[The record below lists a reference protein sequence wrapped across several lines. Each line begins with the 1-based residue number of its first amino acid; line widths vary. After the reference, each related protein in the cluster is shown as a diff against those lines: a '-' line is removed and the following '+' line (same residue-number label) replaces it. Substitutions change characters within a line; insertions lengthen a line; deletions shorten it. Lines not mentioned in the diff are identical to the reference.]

1 MTKFSAVR
9 LRDAIEEDVP
19 QVVRLWGDMM
29 REHEGFE
36 ARLRLSEKA
45 LPAYEMYLLM
55 HLRSSRSLVRVAER
69 EEGGVCGFCCAY
81 VAQNL
86 PMFEPPDLGYVS
98 DLYVE
103 PSRRREGIGRAL
115 LESVRLWFGERQI
128 AELHLQVYVRNEKGL
143 GFWKSQGFEAFFQRM
158 VLRVESKPE
167 EGTAHVV

>member
-1 MTKFSAVR
+1 LSA
-9 LRDAIEEDVP
+9 
-19 QVVRLWGDMM
+19 
-29 REHEGFE
+29 
-36 ARLRLSEKA
+36 
-45 LPAYEMYLLM
+45 
-55 HLRSSRSLVRVAER
+55 
-69 EEGGVCGFCCAY
+69 
-81 VAQNL
+81 
-86 PMFEPPDLGYVS
+86 DLGYVS